1 MPFRRPLL
9 AMLCALVA
17 AALAPAVAG
26 AHVVLPGETLSGIA
40 AANGLSTATL
50 AAANGITPD
59 AWVVSGTT
67 LTVPAAGSTP
77 VAPSSPAISTSAAAA
92 GGGGHLGAVRETL
105 PGIAAAHRLDTG
117 PLAALGEP
125 LAGSGAANGLSPSS
139 LASATGLSPSSFVIA
154 GTRLR
159 IPAAGSVPS
168 STPSAPSS
176 SSTSSSSGA
185 SSGGGHLVIVGET
198 LSGIAAAN
206 GLSTATLASAN
217 GLSPNSF
224 VIAGTHLRIPAPGV
238 GTATAGATQTATPI
252 GGYRVRLGDTLGAIA
267 AEHGVPLTSL
277 ASANGLNP
285 QNILLA
291 GSFLRLPAPGV
302 TSTPVAAP
310 ISSSGST
317 PVATGGRLSAS
328 QISSIAAQH
337 RVPRSLAAA
346 VARQEDGVHHPI
358 VAGA

>member
-9 AMLCALVA
+9 AMLCASVA

-26 AHVVLPGETLSGIA
+26 AHVVQPGETLSGIA

-67 LTVPAAGSTP
+67 LTVPVAGSAP
-77 VAPSSPAISTSAAAA
+77 VAPSSPAVSTSAAAA
-92 GGGGHLGAVRETL
+92 GGGGHLVAVGETL
-105 PGIAAAHRLDTG
+105 SGIA
-117 PLAALGEP
+117 
-125 LAGSGAANGLSPSS
+125 AANGLSTSS
-139 LASATGLSPSSFVIA
+139 LASANGLSPSSFVIA

-159 IPAAGSVPS
+159 IPAAGSAPS
-168 STPSAPSS
+168 SVASAPSS

-302 TSTPVAAP
+302 TSTPMAAP
-310 ISSSGST
+310 VSSSGST

-328 QISSIAAQH
+328 QISS
-337 RVPRSLAAA
+337 
-346 VARQEDGVHHPI
+346 
-358 VAGA
+358 